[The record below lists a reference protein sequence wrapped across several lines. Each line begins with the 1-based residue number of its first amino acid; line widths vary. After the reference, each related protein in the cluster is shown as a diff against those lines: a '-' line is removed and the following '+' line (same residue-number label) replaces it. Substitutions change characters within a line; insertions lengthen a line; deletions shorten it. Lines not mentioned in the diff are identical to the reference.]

1 MRTFDLSPLFR
12 STVGFDHLTRALD
25 SAFQMN
31 ENSLSYPPYNIEK
44 LGEDCYRVAMA
55 VAGFSAEDLEII
67 THEGVLSVKGKAK
80 ADDGQTAY
88 LYRGIAARA
97 FERRFQ
103 LADYIHVTGARL
115 ENGMLF
121 VDLARQV
128 PEALKPRSIAINAG
142 SANAGPVNAGP
153 VNAGVTQL
161 TSKAA

>member
-25 SAFQMN
+25 AALQGN

-44 LGEDCYRVAMA
+44 VGEDSYRVAMA
-55 VAGFSAEDLEII
+55 VAGFSAEDLEIV
-67 THEGVLSVKGKAK
+67 THEGVLSVRGRAK
-80 ADDGQTAY
+80 TEDDKTTY
-88 LYRGIAARA
+88 LYHGIAARA

-121 VDLARQV
+121 VELARQV
-128 PEALKPRSIAINAG
+128 PEALKPRTIAIT
-142 SANAGPVNAGP
+142 AGPANTGP
-153 VNAGVTQL
+153 TVGVTQL